1 MQTFHVGT
9 GAAVFEWRLA
19 SSAPAGE
26 GAGGSLPSGDS
37 MFPRVPQWMAGA
49 GAAIFGPRYLG
60 AGGAVAVP
68 YLLTEPF
75 KDWGGNL
82 LPLATIP
89 GVLVV
94 NPSTRA
100 VLLSLADQVT
110 RADARLRLEDA
121 ALPTGQ
127 PVLVVSFN
135 SDGSA
140 RGIDTYTVQ

>member
-26 GAGGSLPSGDS
+26 GAGGPAPGAS
-37 MFPRVPQWMAGA
+37 MFPRVPQWMAGT

-89 GVLVV
+89 GVVV
-94 NPSTRA
+94 LDPATRA

-110 RADARLRLEDA
+110 QADARLRLEDS

-127 PVLVVSFN
+127 PVVVVSFN
-135 SDGSA
+135 ADGSA
-140 RGIDTYTVQ
+140 RGVDTYTVQ

>member
-1 MQTFHVGT
+1 
-9 GAAVFEWRLA
+9 
-19 SSAPAGE
+19 
-26 GAGGSLPSGDS
+26 
-37 MFPRVPQWMAGA
+37 MFPRVPQWMAGT
-49 GAAIFGPRYLG
+49 GAAIFGPHYLG

-68 YLLTEPF
+68 HLLTDPF

-94 NPSTRA
+94 NPATRA

-127 PVLVVSFN
+127 PVVVVSFN
-135 SDGSA
+135 ADGSA
-140 RGIDTYTVQ
+140 RGVDTYTVQ